1 MRRTSLLR
9 QFFLYVA
16 GVSLV
21 TGLAIGFWPV
31 SVTVVGDTAYSC
43 GSGLIHSRN
52 TWRIDSESMTLPDQ
66 TIGVSSTATPNASCP
81 SRVYQHRDF
90 AYALVGVAVSTYLV
104 LLATAAYDPMITPTA
119 TRRRKH
125 RPVRVAPSR

>member
-52 TWRIDSESMTLPDQ
+52 AWKTDSELMSQPQQ

-81 SRVYQHRDF
+81 SRVYRHRDF
-90 AYALVGVAVSTYLV
+90 AYALLGLAVVTYLV

-119 TRRRKH
+119 TRRRKS